1 MKRLLMSL
9 AVTALLVAAAA
20 TPASADF
27 GFKDADVTFTNT
39 DGSAAIQ
46 AGAHPFAM
54 TTTLD
59 FNTVGN
65 SVLNQPVPAED
76 LRDLVIAQI
85 PGLVAAPEAPPRC
98 PNAVFL
104 APIPVECPVNTVI
117 GTTDVEVNK
126 PGEIKHARVY
136 NLTPPPG
143 VLLKIGFEILQVP
156 LTIEVGLNQSP
167 PYNGVVTLT
176 NAPQVLL
183 VYGSKVT
190 IWGNPADPAHD
201 AQRGGGGGS
210 DLPFLT
216 VPRACDGPL
225 PTLFKA
231 DSWQTPGPPFAEA
244 SPLTHD
250 DALPPNPL
258 GFVGCDKLA
267 FNPSISAQPTTKAAE
282 SPTGMDF
289 GIDVADEGLTNST
302 GLANADIRE
311 AIVTFPE
318 GMTANPSLAESL
330 EACSEAQLARE
341 TLRSAP
347 GEGCPEASK
356 IGTVEVQS
364 PLIEESVTGAL
375 FLAIPHENP
384 AGSLI
389 AAYLVIRN
397 PTLGIIVKQTLEV
410 QPNPVTGQ
418 LQAIAKD
425 IPQLPFSHL
434 KVHLREGARSPLI
447 SPPRCGPHEVQ
458 AELVPSS
465 GGQPIL
471 ATSTFETITGPGGGN
486 CPVGALPFNPGLQA
500 GSLNNDAGR
509 FSPFYLRLTRRDGD
523 RDLTKFTAKLPPGL
537 VGKLAGTTQCSDA
550 AIALAKS
557 KTGLEE
563 QAAPSCPSSS
573 QIGHVLGGAGVG
585 SQLIYVPGSLY
596 MAGPFHGAPLSV
608 VGIVPA
614 VAGPFDVG
622 TVVVRQA
629 LFIDP
634 RTAQVRVDGEASD
647 PIPHILA
654 GIPLRVRDIRVYV
667 DRPNFTLNPTSCAPS
682 QVAAQLWGE
691 AQPASIA
698 ARFQATNCAALSFK
712 PNLALSLKG
721 GTKRGGHPALTS
733 TYTPRAG
740 DANLSQLVVRL
751 PRSAFL
757 DQAHIRTI
765 CTRVQFAADACPAAA
780 IYGHATATTPL
791 LDQPLEGPVYL
802 RSSDHNLPDFVAD
815 LHGLVDFEAVARI
828 DSIKGGIRATFE
840 GLPDAPIT
848 KVVVQMQ
855 GAKKG
860 LIVNSRDLCV
870 HKSHA
875 NIQMS
880 GHNGRH
886 HTSKPLMR
894 ASCGKARAAHRRP
907 AKRR

>member
-1 MKRLLMSL
+1 MKRLLMFL
-9 AVTALLVAAAA
+9 AAAVLLAAAA
-20 TPASADF
+20 AAPANAAF
-27 GFKDADVTFTNT
+27 GFKDTDVTFTNE
-39 DGSAAIQ
+39 DGSEAIQ
-46 AGAHPFAM
+46 AGVHPFAM
-54 TTTLD
+54 TTTVN
-59 FNTVGN
+59 FNTVED
-65 SVLNQPVPAED
+65 SVLKHPVPAED
-76 LRDLVIAQI
+76 PRDIEIAQI
-85 PGLVAAPEAPPRC
+85 PGLVAAPEATPRC

-104 APIPVECPVNTVI
+104 DPGPAECPIDTAI
-117 GTTDVEVNK
+117 GTADVEVNK
-126 PGEIKHARVY
+126 PGGFESARVF
-136 NLTPPPG
+136 NLIPPPG
-143 VLLKIGFEILQVP
+143 VLLKIGFEVLNVP
-156 LTIEVGLNQSP
+156 LTVEVGLNQAP
-167 PYNGVVTLT
+167 PYNGVVKLT
-176 NAPQVLL
+176 NIPQVLL
-183 VYGSKVT
+183 AYGSKVT

-201 AQRGGGGGS
+201 AERGGAVKVPNV
-210 DLPFLT
+210 PFLT
-216 VPRACDGPL
+216 LPRACDGPL

-250 DALPPNPL
+250 DAIPPNPM
-258 GFVGCDKLA
+258 GFTGCDKLA
-267 FNPSISAQPTTKAAE
+267 FSPSISAQPTTKAAE

-289 GIDVADEGLTNST
+289 SIDVADEGLTSPT
-302 GLANADIRE
+302 GLANSDIRE

-318 GMTANPSLAESL
+318 GMTANPSLAEGL
-330 EACSEAQLARE
+330 EACSEADLTRE

-364 PLIEESVTGAL
+364 PLVKESLSGSF
-375 FLAIPHENP
+375 FLATPYQNP
-384 AGSLI
+384 AGSLL
-389 AAYLVIRN
+389 ALYMVISN

-410 QPNPVTGQ
+410 QPDPNTGQ
-418 LQAIAKD
+418 LRAIAKD

-434 KVHLREGARSPLI
+434 NVHLREGARSPLI
-447 SPPRCGPHEVQ
+447 SPPLCGSHEVQ

-471 ATSTFETITGPGGGN
+471 ATSSFQTITGPGASSCPPGGSQ
-486 CPVGALPFNPGLQA
+486 PFTPGFQA
-500 GSLNNDAGR
+500 GTLNNDAGH
-509 FSPFYLRLTRRDGD
+509 FSPFYMRLTRRDGD
-523 RDLTKFTAKLPPGL
+523 RDLTKFSAKLPPGM
-537 VGKLAGTTQCSDA
+537 VAKLAGTTQCSDA
-550 AIALAKS
+550 AIAIAKS
-557 KTGLEE
+557 KTGLGE
-563 QAAPSCPSSS
+563 QASPSCPASSL
-573 QIGHVLGGAGVG
+573 IGHALGGAGVG

-629 LFIDP
+629 LRIDP
-634 RTAQVRVDGEASD
+634 RTAEVRVDGEASD

-667 DRPNFTLNPTSCAPS
+667 DRPQFTLNPTSCIPS
-682 QVAAQLWGE
+682 QVGAQLWGE

-698 ARFQATNCAALSFK
+698 ARFQAANCAALRFK
-712 PNLALSLKG
+712 PDLALSLKG
-721 GTKRGGHPALTS
+721 GVKRGSHPALTG

-740 DANLSQLVVRL
+740 DANLSGLVVRL

-828 DSIKGGIRATFE
+828 DSIKGGIRASFE
-840 GLPDAPIT
+840 DLPDAPIT

-860 LIVNSRDLCV
+860 LIVNSRNLCG

-875 NIQMS
+875 SIEMS
-880 GHNGRH
+880 GHNGRR
-886 HTSKPLMR
+886 HTSKPQVR
-894 ASCGKARAAHRRP
+894 ASCGKARAQRP
-907 AKRR
+907 